1 VGVRT
6 FAPGHDMDSSQNYHR
21 RHHSVFS
28 RLLLGFLP
36 RDTMLARYML
46 SSRVR
51 LSVHPSVTNRYCIE
65 TTGRIE
71 LVSAWRLS
79 STYPTLC
86 HKEIYEIS
94 QHLGTSLWDFVP
106 NSGLRKFRH
115 GKSIALSTT
124 LIVVASTVEFVDD
137 TYTTID
143 ESWLLTTSRS
153 TVTL

>member
-1 VGVRT
+1 
-6 FAPGHDMDSSQNYHR
+6 
-21 RHHSVFS
+21 
-28 RLLLGFLP
+28 
-36 RDTMLARYML
+36 MLARYML

-51 LSVHPSVTNRYCIE
+51 LSVHSSVTNRYCIE

-79 STYPTLC
+79 STYPKLC
-86 HKEIYEIS
+86 HKEIYELS
-94 QHLGTSLWDFVP
+94 QNLGTSIWDFVP
-106 NSGLRKFRH
+106 NSGLRKFCH

-124 LIVVASTVEFVDD
+124 LIVVVSTVEFVDD
-137 TYTTID
+137 TYMTID